1 MKPKLLILAVVV
13 GASVG
18 LWQAVQEWQA
28 KRHPNLATTE
38 QFISFACDRALEDAQ
53 IHDHI
58 ALDYGVASL
67 KQVDEILGRVHAEYV
82 QNPGSVS
89 VPGMSAEYGAY
100 VGEVIRRSEP
110 NAYWTRDSQVAGE
123 KAYPLH
129 WKTGES
135 YPMGWCAK
143 RIINGDEDSIW
154 VKYTVLKDDRSQ
166 QKRTLAVHRSKE
178 AQK

>member
-123 KAYPLH
+123 KHIRSTGKQVSLIPWVGVRSASSMAT
-129 WKTGES
+129 KTAFGS
-135 YPMGWCAK
+135 
-143 RIINGDEDSIW
+143 S
-154 VKYTVLKDDRSQ
+154 TRS
-166 QKRTLAVHRSKE
+166 
-178 AQK
+178 